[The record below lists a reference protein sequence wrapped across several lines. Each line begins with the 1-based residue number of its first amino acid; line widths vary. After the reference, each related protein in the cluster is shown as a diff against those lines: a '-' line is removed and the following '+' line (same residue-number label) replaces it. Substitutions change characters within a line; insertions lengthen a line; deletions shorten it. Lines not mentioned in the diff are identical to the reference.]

1 MRRFMEGVRRGAGDD
16 ADGEQRGKRVV
27 GLAPRGRGS
36 VERSNVERSD
46 VDRGEL
52 GLPRQQVEAAG
63 ERREWRALLR
73 EQDLRRK
80 HKEDQQKND
89 GHDEV

>member
-1 MRRFMEGVRRGAGDD
+1 MTPTENNAVSEWLGSRRSGG
-16 ADGEQRGKRVV
+16 
-27 GLAPRGRGS
+27 GS
-36 VERSNVERSD
+36 VERSNVERGD
-46 VDRGEL
+46 VDRGDP

-73 EQDLRRK
+73 ECQPRRK
-80 HKEDQQKND
+80 HKKDQQKSD